1 MEFKCQGKFKKNKKN
16 IFLIF
21 LINIIETRYYIC
33 MRVLKMVKPLKIKEL
48 DDRALVEMALE
59 GNQPAW
65 REIVNRYYGKVMATA
80 YRIHNNKNEVEDIV
94 QNIFIE
100 LAKSLKNFKWE
111 ASLSTFIYRISVNT
125 TYKYIKK
132 NQKRKFVSD
141 AVDFFSHMMNHGEDK
156 ENPFEILK
164 KEDNIK
170 ALNAAL
176 KKLSTEKRVALVLFE
191 TEGLTLKEISEILK
205 LPLQTVWSRVYNGR
219 KDLLKI
225 LGRKKR

>member
-1 MEFKCQGKFKKNKKN
+1 
-16 IFLIF
+16 
-21 LINIIETRYYIC
+21 
-33 MRVLKMVKPLKIKEL
+33 MVKPLKIKEL

-156 ENPFEILK
+156 ENPFEIL
-164 KEDNIK
+164 
-170 ALNAAL
+170 
-176 KKLSTEKRVALVLFE
+176 T
-191 TEGLTLKEISEILK
+191 TL
-205 LPLQTVWSRVYNGR
+205 PVQ
-219 KDLLKI
+219 
-225 LGRKKR
+225 